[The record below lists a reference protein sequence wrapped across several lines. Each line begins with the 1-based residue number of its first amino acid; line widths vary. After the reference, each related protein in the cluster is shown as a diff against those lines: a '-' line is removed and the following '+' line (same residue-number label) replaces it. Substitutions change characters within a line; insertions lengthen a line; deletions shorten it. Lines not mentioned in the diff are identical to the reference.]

1 MLYVVSIFYI
11 YPQSVVLKLLK
22 HHHKG
27 HHKGL
32 RLLLLLPEKKPPL
45 ALREL
50 YLNIYLD
57 IIPHEQITMAG
68 TWNERAEG
76 ASEKPQR
83 KLYCLI
89 LKKLL
94 C

>member
-1 MLYVVSIFYI
+1 MQSAVCCIYI
-11 YPQSVVLKLLK
+11 YPLSVVLKVLK

-27 HHKGL
+27 FK
-32 RLLLLLPEKKPPL
+32 LLLLLPVFESREKTSTCSD
-45 ALREL
+45 L